1 MFTLSMLIAHT
12 LADFVIQ
19 TGNTVKAK
27 ADMKIKGYLLHGATL
42 LLTSLP
48 FMLLLNL
55 RSMSAVLLKVS
66 IIIAAHLVIDF
77 LKQKLQNYLQT
88 KTAPK
93 ISNLLLFVSDQAIHI
108 LIILFVTSGSSI
120 EYNQLGGWFISV
132 NFADNG
138 LTYEN
143 LKRIFLVLYIS
154 FSGAYF
160 IPLMLD
166 KVYEKVDRYTDILNE
181 ILKVGENPIAHG
193 FIDEVK
199 AGKWIG
205 ILERILIVIFLYSN
219 QFASIGFIIAVKS
232 LARFKMLENKIFSEY
247 YLMGT
252 MISVV
257 YTFIVYG
264 FLEKI
269 I

>member
-1 MFTLSMLIAHT
+1 MFTLSMLISHT

-19 TGNTVKAK
+19 TGNTIKAK
-27 ADMKIKGYLLHGATL
+27 ADMKLKGYLLHGAAL
-42 LLTSLP
+42 LVTSLP
-48 FMLLLNL
+48 FLLLLNL
-55 RSMSAVLLKVS
+55 QSLSIALLKVC
-66 IIIAAHLVIDF
+66 IVIAAHMVIDL
-77 LKQKLQNYLQT
+77 LKQKLQIILQT
-88 KTAPK
+88 RTAPK
-93 ISNLLLFVSDQAIHI
+93 ISNLLLFVSDQALHI
-108 LIILFVTSGSSI
+108 MIILLVTGGTVI
-120 EYNQLGGWFISV
+120 EYNNLGGWFISV
-132 NFADNG
+132 NFGDNG

-143 LKRIFLVLYIS
+143 LKKIFLVLYIS

-166 KVYEKVDRYTDILNE
+166 KVYEKVDNYTHILNE

-252 MISVV
+252 LISVV
-257 YTFIVYG
+257 YTFIAYG
-264 FLEKI
+264 VLEKLL
-269 I
+269 

>member
-1 MFTLSMLIAHT
+1 MFTLSMLISHT

-27 ADMKIKGYLLHGATL
+27 ADMKLKGYLLHGAAL
-42 LLTSLP
+42 LLTSFP
-48 FMLLLNL
+48 FLFLLSLSSL
-55 RSMSAVLLKVS
+55 SKVVIKVL
-66 IIIAAHLVIDF
+66 IIIAAHLVID
-77 LKQKLQNYLQT
+77 LVKQKFQNMLQT
-88 KTAPK
+88 RTAPK
-93 ISNLLLFVSDQAIHI
+93 ISTLLLFVSDQAVHI
-108 LIILFVTSGSSI
+108 LIIFLVTGGTVI
-120 EYNQLGGWFISV
+120 EYNNLGGWFISAD
-132 NFADNG
+132 FADRG

-143 LKRIFLVLYIS
+143 LKKIFLVLYIS

-166 KVYEKVDRYTDILNE
+166 KVYEKVDNYAHILNE

-252 MISVV
+252 LISVV

-264 FLEKI
+264 ALEKLL
-269 I
+269 

>member
-1 MFTLSMLIAHT
+1 MFTLSMLISHT
-12 LADFVIQ
+12 LTDFVVQ

-27 ADMKIKGYLLHGATL
+27 SDMKLKGYLFHGAAL
-42 LLTSLP
+42 LITSLP
-48 FMLLLNL
+48 FLILLSL
-55 RSMSAVLLKVS
+55 SSVSAVLLKVL
-66 IIIAAHLVIDF
+66 IIGLAHLIIDI
-77 LKQKLQNYLQT
+77 LKQKLQIVLQT

-93 ISNLLLFVSDQAIHI
+93 ISNLLLFVTDQTLHI
-108 LIILFVTSGSSI
+108 LIIIFVTTGTGI
-120 EYNQLGGWFISV
+120 EFNSLGGWVFSTD
-132 NFADNG
+132 FADNG

-166 KVYEKVDRYTDILNE
+166 KVYEKVDNYTHILNE
-181 ILKVGENPIAHG
+181 ILKVGENPIVHG

-264 FLEKI
+264 VLEKLI
-269 I
+269 

>member
-1 MFTLSMLIAHT
+1 MFTLSMLISHT

-27 ADMKIKGYLLHGATL
+27 ADMKFNGYLMHGAAL
-42 LLTSLP
+42 LLTSIP
-48 FMLLLNL
+48 FFLLLSL
-55 RSMSAVLLKVS
+55 SSLSTVVLKVVV
-66 IIIAAHLVIDF
+66 IIAAHLVIDIA
-77 LKQKLQNYLQT
+77 KQKIQNILQT
-88 KTAPK
+88 RTAPK
-93 ISNLLLFVSDQAIHI
+93 ISNLLLFVSDQVLHI
-108 LIILFVTSGSSI
+108 VIILLVTGGTVI
-120 EYNQLGGWFISV
+120 EYSNLGGVFISAD
-132 NFADNG
+132 FADSG

-143 LKRIFLVLYIS
+143 LKKIFLVLYIS

-166 KVYEKVDRYTDILNE
+166 KVYEKVSNYTEILNE
-181 ILKVGENPIAHG
+181 ILKVGENPVAHS

>member
-1 MFTLSMLIAHT
+1 MFTLTMLISHT
-12 LADFVIQ
+12 LADFVVQ

-27 ADMKIKGYLLHGATL
+27 SDMKVKGYLLHGAAL

-48 FMLLLNL
+48 FLLLL
-55 RSMSAVLLKVS
+55 SLSSLSTVLLKVL
-66 IIIAAHLVIDF
+66 IITAAHLVIDV
-77 LKQKLQNYLQT
+77 LKQKLQNELQT

-93 ISNLLLFVSDQAIHI
+93 ISNLLLFVLDQTLHI
-108 LIILFVTSGSSI
+108 LIILLVTRGTFI
-120 EYNQLGGWFISV
+120 EYNLLGGLIISV
-132 NFADNG
+132 EFADSG

-143 LKRIFLVLYIS
+143 LKKIFLVLYIS
-154 FSGAYF
+154 FSGAFF

-166 KVYEKVDRYTDILNE
+166 KVYEKVDNYTHILNE

-252 MISVV
+252 LISVV

-264 FLEKI
+264 VLEKLL
-269 I
+269 

>member
-1 MFTLSMLIAHT
+1 MFTLGMLISHT

-27 ADMKIKGYLLHGATL
+27 ADMKLKGYFFHGAAL

-48 FMLLLNL
+48 FLLLL
-55 RSMSAVLLKVS
+55 SLQSLSTVLLKVVV
-66 IIIAAHLVIDF
+66 IIAAHLVIDIV
-77 LKQKLQNYLQT
+77 KQKLQNILKT
-88 KTAPK
+88 RTAPK
-93 ISNLLLFVSDQAIHI
+93 VSSLLLFVSDQVLHI
-108 LIILFVTSGSSI
+108 MIILLVTGGTDI
-120 EYNQLGGWFISV
+120 EYSNLGGWFISV
-132 NFADNG
+132 ESADNG

-143 LKRIFLVLYIS
+143 LKMIFLVLYIS
-154 FSGAYF
+154 LSGAYF

-166 KVYEKVDRYTDILNE
+166 KVYEKVDDYTHILNE
-181 ILKVGENPIAHG
+181 ILKVGENPIVHG

-205 ILERILIVIFLYSN
+205 ILERILIVIFLYFN

-252 MISVV
+252 LISVV
-257 YTFIVYG
+257 YTFIAYG

-269 I
+269 L